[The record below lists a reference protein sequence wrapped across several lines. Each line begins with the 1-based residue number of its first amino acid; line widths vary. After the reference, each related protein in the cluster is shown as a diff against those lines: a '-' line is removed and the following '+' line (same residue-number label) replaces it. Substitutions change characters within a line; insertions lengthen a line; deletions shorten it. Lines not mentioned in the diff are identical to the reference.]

1 MSRKRRSASRHL
13 AGTATEH
20 VSQVE
25 YYRDEFFRDMKRFY
39 ASVDAKRCGPA
50 LDALVDAAKAKQG
63 VSVNTRW
70 SGRKE
75 RTLDTKRKEVGD
87 RLQDMTDVFHS
98 HCVRR

>member
-1 MSRKRRSASRHL
+1 MAKKTKHSRHL
-13 AGTATEH
+13 AGTPTEH

-25 YYRDEFFRDMKRFY
+25 YYREEFFRDSKRY
-39 ASVDAKRCGPA
+39 YESIDAKRCGPA

-75 RTLDTKRKEVGD
+75 RTLDSKRKEVND
-87 RLQDMTDVFHS
+87 RLQEMTDIFHS